1 MKYYYLTFLILFLS
15 AITFGQ
21 ELQVKGQI
29 TDEDGALLPFVN
41 VIVKGTTI
49 GTASDFDGQ
58 FYLSVSKKNAI
69 LVFMSMGYETQE
81 ININGKKVIN
91 VVMKPD
97 LTQLDE
103 IVITVQAKGQ
113 KKAIQEQINSNTI
126 KNVVAADRLQ
136 ENPDANSVEAIGR
149 LPGVSVT
156 RSGGEGNGL
165 VIRGLAPKYTAVTIN
180 GVKMAATGGDGRE
193 TNISGVSQYAL
204 QGAEVYKSLTADME
218 ANSVAGTINLKL
230 RETRKGLHGNIM
242 ATGGYNDLNKEYSN
256 YKYQAEIGNRFFKDK
271 LGAFISLSTESANR
285 STQTIGAGYEHIENN
300 DTGGLDFLMNDTRL
314 NLVNR
319 TNKRKS
325 VMLSFDY
332 KLDSIT
338 KLGYY
343 VLYNKSNSLGGTQS
357 KNYASTGS
365 GAINYNFNHNTT
377 RVNEIFQT
385 AINGETDWGFL
396 KLDYGVS
403 LSSGKVD
410 DPNSRSWAYF
420 APNASELI
428 DVVLDRPFRKE
439 LHPTEVPLLYNDNTQ
454 NINAFVLRSAAI
466 ASEFMTDKNLDTYLN
481 LTIPFKISDQIKANV
496 KTGYAYRKKN
506 RLRDVTGGG
515 VSAQTNQFFRA
526 DLAAD
531 ENLSWLVTDPLTEMI
546 TAEGLQSDRVDDF
559 LNGSYNFGSTFNFDR
574 LNQITDSWENTSNF
588 WYDQGQEVWSEF
600 YPKEKLGF
608 SQNISFS
615 ALNDQD
621 IIETYHAGYV
631 MAEFNIGDWLMFLPG
646 VRYEKTN
653 TTMKGFVAFQP
664 TLPGP
669 INDPLPGRDS
679 TATRANDFILPMVHL
694 RISPKKW
701 FYTHLAYTETLS
713 RPLFSQISPSS
724 WTNTGF
730 APFAYQSQS
739 PNLEVE
745 QWKNFDG
752 QLTFH
757 DRKLGLLSISGFY
770 KTVNNQIWNRSYTR
784 IQGDPLIYPFP
795 DASQVNVSRP
805 ENHPN
810 EITLKGFE
818 LDLQASFGYLS
829 NFLKYLTV
837 SANYTYTESKTF
849 FPISR
854 IEDIVVE
861 DPNGGRPTVETVRI
875 DSLISGPMPLQPKH
889 IINTSLGFNRKGLN
903 VWLSFQFNGEILEST
918 HPQFTELDIL
928 KDEFYRW
935 DLQISQ
941 KLFGKFKG
949 FQIIG
954 NFANLNDIIETK
966 SFRGEQRSLSAEN
979 YGWTADLGFRYTF

>member
-1 MKYYYLTFLILFLS
+1 MKYYYLTFLALFLS

-21 ELQVKGQI
+21 DLQVKGQI
-29 TDEDGALLPFVN
+29 LDENGESLPFVS
-41 VIVKGTTI
+41 VLVKGTTT
-49 GTASDFDGQ
+49 GTAADFDGK
-58 FYLSVSKKNAI
+58 FSLSVSESKAI
-69 LVFMSMGYETQE
+69 LVFTYIGYATQE
-81 ININGKKVIN
+81 ISISGKEVIN

-97 LTQLDE
+97 LSQLDE
-103 IVITVQAKGQ
+103 IVLTVQAKGQ
-113 KKAIQEQINSNTI
+113 KKAIQEQLNSNTI

-165 VIRGLAPKYTAVTIN
+165 VVRGLAPKYTAVTLN

-204 QGAEVYKSLTADME
+204 QGAEVFKSLTADME

-230 RETRKGLHGNIM
+230 RETRQGLHGNIM

-271 LGAFISLSTESANR
+271 LGAFISLSTESAIR

-300 DTGGLDFLMNDTRL
+300 DTGSLDFLTSATGL
-314 NLVNR
+314 NLVDR
-319 TNKRKS
+319 TNKRQS
-325 VMLSFDY
+325 VMLSLDY
-332 KLDSIT
+332 KLDSFT

-343 VLYNKSNSLGGTQS
+343 VLYNKSNSLGDTQS
-357 KNYASTGS
+357 KSYSATGS
-365 GAINYNFNHNTT
+365 GAINYGFTHNIT

-385 AINGETDWGFL
+385 ALNGETDWGVL

-428 DVVLDRPFRKE
+428 DVVLDRPFRKG
-439 LHPTEVPLLYNDNTQ
+439 LNPAEVPLLYNDNTQ
-454 NINAFVLRSAAI
+454 NINAFILSNADI

-481 LTIPFKISDQIKANV
+481 LTIPFKISDKIKATV
-496 KTGYAYRKKN
+496 KTGYAYRKKD
-506 RLRDVTGGG
+506 RLRDVTGGS
-515 VSAQTNQFFRA
+515 VSSITNQFFRA

-531 ENLSWLVTDPLTEMI
+531 ENLSWMVIDPLTEMI
-546 TAEGLQSDRVDDF
+546 TAEGLQSGRVDDF

-574 LNQITDSWENTSNF
+574 LNQITDSWVNTSNF

-621 IIETYHAGYV
+621 IEETYHAGYV
-631 MAEFNIGDWLMFLPG
+631 MAEFNVGDWLMFLPG

-730 APFAYQSQS
+730 PPFAYQSQS
-739 PNLEVE
+739 PDLEVE
-745 QWKNFDG
+745 QWKNFDA
-752 QLTFH
+752 QFTFH

-770 KTVNNQIWNRSYTR
+770 KKVNNQIWNRSFTR
-784 IQGDPLIYPFP
+784 IQGDPLIDPFP

-818 LDLQASFGYLS
+818 VDLQASFGYLS
-829 NFLKYLTV
+829 NFLKYFTV
-837 SANYTYTESKTF
+837 SANYTFTESKTF
-849 FPISR
+849 FPISS

-903 VWLSFQFNGEILEST
+903 VWLSFQFNGGILEST

-966 SFRGEQRSLSAEN
+966 SFRGEQRPLSAEN

>member
-1 MKYYYLTFLILFLS
+1 
-15 AITFGQ
+15 
-21 ELQVKGQI
+21 
-29 TDEDGALLPFVN
+29 
-41 VIVKGTTI
+41 
-49 GTASDFDGQ
+49 
-58 FYLSVSKKNAI
+58 
-69 LVFMSMGYETQE
+69 
-81 ININGKKVIN
+81 
-91 VVMKPD
+91 
-97 LTQLDE
+97 
-103 IVITVQAKGQ
+103 
-113 KKAIQEQINSNTI
+113 
-126 KNVVAADRLQ
+126 
-136 ENPDANSVEAIGR
+136 
-149 LPGVSVT
+149 
-156 RSGGEGNGL
+156 
-165 VIRGLAPKYTAVTIN
+165 
-180 GVKMAATGGDGRE
+180 
-193 TNISGVSQYAL
+193 
-204 QGAEVYKSLTADME
+204 
-218 ANSVAGTINLKL
+218 
-230 RETRKGLHGNIM
+230 
-242 ATGGYNDLNKEYSN
+242 
-256 YKYQAEIGNRFFKDK
+256 
-271 LGAFISLSTESANR
+271 
-285 STQTIGAGYEHIENN
+285 
-300 DTGGLDFLMNDTRL
+300 
-314 NLVNR
+314 
-319 TNKRKS
+319 
-325 VMLSFDY
+325 
-332 KLDSIT
+332 
-338 KLGYY
+338 
-343 VLYNKSNSLGGTQS
+343 
-357 KNYASTGS
+357 
-365 GAINYNFNHNTT
+365 
-377 RVNEIFQT
+377 
-385 AINGETDWGFL
+385 
-396 KLDYGVS
+396 
-403 LSSGKVD
+403 
-410 DPNSRSWAYF
+410 
-420 APNASELI
+420 
-428 DVVLDRPFRKE
+428 
-439 LHPTEVPLLYNDNTQ
+439 
-454 NINAFVLRSAAI
+454 
-466 ASEFMTDKNLDTYLN
+466 
-481 LTIPFKISDQIKANV
+481 
-496 KTGYAYRKKN
+496 
-506 RLRDVTGGG
+506 
-515 VSAQTNQFFRA
+515 
-526 DLAAD
+526 
-531 ENLSWLVTDPLTEMI
+531 
-546 TAEGLQSDRVDDF
+546 
-559 LNGSYNFGSTFNFDR
+559 
-574 LNQITDSWENTSNF
+574 
-588 WYDQGQEVWSEF
+588 
-600 YPKEKLGF
+600 
-608 SQNISFS
+608 
-615 ALNDQD
+615 
-621 IIETYHAGYV
+621 
-631 MAEFNIGDWLMFLPG
+631 
-646 VRYEKTN
+646 
-653 TTMKGFVAFQP
+653 MKGFVAFQP

-795 DASQVNVSRP
+795 NASQVNVSRP